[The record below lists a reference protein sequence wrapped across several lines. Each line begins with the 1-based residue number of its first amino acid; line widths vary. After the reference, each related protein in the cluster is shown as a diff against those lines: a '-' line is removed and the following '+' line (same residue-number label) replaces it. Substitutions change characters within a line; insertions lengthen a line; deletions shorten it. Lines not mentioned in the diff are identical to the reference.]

1 MNDIWKCD
9 DTEDYLVCP
18 YCGKPQYCH
27 EPEDFT
33 AYVCTTECEHCGR
46 EIEYSVEVVRKYY
59 PIIPDEDEDGEKED
73 E

>member
-1 MNDIWKCD
+1 MTDVWKCD

-33 AYVCTTECEHCGR
+33 EYVCTTECEHCGR
-46 EIEYSVEVVRKYY
+46 EIIYSVEVVRKYY
-59 PIIPDEDEDGEKED
+59 PIIPDEDEDGEKE
-73 E
+73 EE

>member
-1 MNDIWKCD
+1 MNDIWKYYG
-9 DTEDYLVCP
+9 TEDRLFCP
-18 YCGKPQYCH
+18 FCGREQYCH

-33 AYVCTTECEHCGR
+33 AYICTTECEHCGR
-46 EIEYSVEVVRKYY
+46 EIEYSVEVVRTYY